1 VQAALGL
8 IDAPLVRDL
17 LSHFVF
23 MVFDGSGPVKV
34 VSTSLSSS
42 NRQHLR
48 NLIPVKFATKRA
60 IGNGVVI

>member
-1 VQAALGL
+1 MQATLGL
-8 IDAPLVRDL
+8 TDAPLVRDL

-42 NRQHLR
+42 NRQYLQ
-48 NLIPVKFATKRA
+48 NLITVEYATKRA
-60 IGNGVVI
+60 TGNGVII

>member
-1 VQAALGL
+1 MQAALGL

-42 NRQHLR
+42 NRQHLQ
-48 NLIPVKFATKRA
+48 NLITVEFATKRA
-60 IGNGVVI
+60 TGNGVVI